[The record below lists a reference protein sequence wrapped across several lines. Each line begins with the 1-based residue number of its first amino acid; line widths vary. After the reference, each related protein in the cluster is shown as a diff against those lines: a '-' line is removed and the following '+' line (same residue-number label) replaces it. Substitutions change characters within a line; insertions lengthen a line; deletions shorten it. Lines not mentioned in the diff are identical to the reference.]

1 MKFEVRKG
9 SFHYPREQEILRDI
23 SFSFEGAG
31 ILSVL
36 GANGAG
42 KTTLMKCMLGLI
54 PWTGGASYLDG
65 VDIRKIRSREFWRQV
80 GYVPQAKYP
89 SFVYTVGELV
99 VMGRSAR
106 LGTFA
111 QPGARDWEKV
121 EESLELVGISHLR
134 DKLCTQ
140 ISGGEF
146 QLALIARALVT
157 EPSLLVL
164 DEPESNLDFRNQRIV
179 LEVLKELCSQKQ
191 LSAVINTHFPEHA
204 VEISRKSLLLM
215 RDGSALYGDTE
226 EILKEENLEAAFGV
240 PVRVRTI
247 SLPERDYTCV
257 MALPPDSGRKSAGKE
272 PDRCGKPS

>member
-1 MKFEVRKG
+1 MKFEVREGCFRYGKE
-9 SFHYPREQEILRDI
+9 REVLSNI

-54 PWTGGASYLDG
+54 PWTGGASYLNG
-65 VDIRKIRSREFWRQV
+65 TDIRKIRAKEFWRQV

-99 VMGRSAR
+99 VMGRSVH
-106 LGTFA
+106 LGPFA
-111 QPGARDWEKV
+111 QPGASDWEKV
-121 EESLELVGISHLR
+121 DERLRTVGIYHLKN
-134 DKLCTQ
+134 KLCNQ

-164 DEPESNLDFRNQRIV
+164 DEPESNLDFKNQMIV
-179 LEVLKELCSQKQ
+179 LEVLKHLCSQKK
-191 LSAVINTHFPEHA
+191 LSAIINTHFPEHA

-215 RDGSALYGDTE
+215 RDGNALYGDTR
-226 EILKEENLEAAFGV
+226 EILQEKNLEAAFDI

-257 MALPPDSGRKSAGKE
+257 MALPPEGGYIQERK
-272 PDRCGKPS
+272 

>member
-1 MKFEVRKG
+1 MKFEVRGG
-9 SFHYPREQEILRDI
+9 SFQYGKEKEILKNI

-54 PWTGGASYLDG
+54 PWTQGASYLNDE
-65 VDIRKIRSREFWRQV
+65 DIRKIRQKEFWRQV

-99 VMGRSAR
+99 VMGRSAH
-106 LGTFA
+106 LGPFA
-111 QPGARDWEKV
+111 QPGPKDWEKV
-121 EESLELVGISHLR
+121 DESLDMVGISHLKN
-134 DKLCTQ
+134 KLCNQ

-146 QLALIARALVT
+146 QLTLIARALAA

-164 DEPESNLDFRNQRIV
+164 DEPESNLDFKNQMIV
-179 LEVLKELCSQKQ
+179 LEVLKKLCGQKN
-191 LSAVINTHFPEHA
+191 LAAIINTHFPEHA

-215 RDGSALYGDTE
+215 RDGNALYGDSQE
-226 EILKEENLEAAFGV
+226 VLQEKNLDAAFDV

-247 SLPERDYTCV
+247 SLPEKDYTCV
-257 MALPPDSGRKSAGKE
+257 MALPPRSGGEYMQERK
-272 PDRCGKPS
+272 